1 MRVEVRVSGVV
12 QGVGF
17 RPFVYRVAMERGIK
31 GYVRNLGD
39 ACVEIIA
46 QGRRGEIDAFIND
59 LQERKPSLAR
69 IFEVKVKSL
78 KGDEALRG
86 FRILGSGEEGWS
98 RGSIIPPD
106 ISICNDCLG
115 ELRDPLDRRYNY
127 FFITCTNCGP
137 RYTTIEKLP
146 YDRSNTAM
154 RAFPMCVDCR
164 REYTKPG
171 NRRFHAQ
178 TIACPKCGPK
188 AYLVT
193 GANEPYPSRD
203 PIREAGELLE
213 EGWIVAVKGNGGFH
227 IATATTLSKPI
238 ARLRREKHR
247 SQKPFAVIARDL
259 YAIRSFAEVGALEEE
274 LLVSYMKPILLL
286 KKRDDYYL
294 SEAISPGLHN
304 IGVMLPYT
312 GLHVMLF
319 NKVEEP
325 AFVMTSA
332 NPPSQPIITEN
343 DEAIKKLS
351 GIVDYFL
358 LHDRDI
364 AQRCDDSVVRV
375 INGAQSLIRR
385 SRGYAPTPIA
395 LKGSLGKCVLGLG
408 AQENVSSCIIVGER
422 AFISQYIGDIETL
435 ETLNYL
441 RESINHLI
449 ALTNSEIEVVSHDVT
464 GFRKVR
470 AGKGQLLING
480 EPVLLRGYNR
490 HEDHPTFGCSL
501 PVELMMYDLQ
511 LLRDLGCNFVRTSHY
526 PNDMRFLDLC
536 DEMGFYVWEESHYR
550 NVPLDHP
557 KFREQ
562 TEAVTVEMIE
572 WHHNRPSI
580 ITWGCLNEADNTS
593 PFGQKQHAWLLR
605 LMRDLDG
612 SRPVTY
618 ASNRGKD
625 DKCMRHA
632 DIVSWN
638 RYDAWYGGEPRD
650 IEPRLKDM
658 LKWLHSDASRGGRG
672 KPVIMSEFGGGAIYG
687 WRHPHRA
694 KWTEQYQRDLLDE
707 SLRVYL
713 NRPEVVGVAIWQ
725 FCDCRITPG
734 KERAFWPSR
743 PRSMNNKGT
752 VDEYRRAKLA
762 YQTVRKR
769 MREATR
775 RWEKAIGKTR
785 S

>member
-1 MRVEVRVSGVV
+1 MLRTFAEHSVRPAMSLDGLWDFVVADDRKDRGRLPKKYTRTIHVPSAWEQMPGLEAYRGKGWYRTMIPAVAGMAARLVFGGVSHTATVFVDGKNARSHYDAYTPWDVVVAGLAGGGHELVVSVDNSFGPASALHRQSDYYTYGGVTRPVELQLVPQVYIDKLMAEPVRRRGGWDLRFRVRLKNWGKTNARRRVVVTLGDQAELGLREVAVPPGGSVV
-12 QGVGF
+12 AGGTLKNLDVAPWSEHAPNLYDLEALLVEDDDIVDDLIDRIGF
-17 RPFVYRVAMERGIK
+17 RQIKVRGRK
-31 GYVRNLGD
+31 LLLN
-39 ACVEIIA
+39 
-46 QGRRGEIDAFIND
+46 GR
-59 LQERKPSLAR
+59 
-69 IFEVKVKSL
+69 
-78 KGDEALRG
+78 
-86 FRILGSGEEGWS
+86 
-98 RGSIIPPD
+98 
-106 ISICNDCLG
+106 
-115 ELRDPLDRRYNY
+115 
-127 FFITCTNCGP
+127 
-137 RYTTIEKLP
+137 
-146 YDRSNTAM
+146 
-154 RAFPMCVDCR
+154 
-164 REYTKPG
+164 
-171 NRRFHAQ
+171 
-178 TIACPKCGPK
+178 
-188 AYLVT
+188 
-193 GANEPYPSRD
+193 
-203 PIREAGELLE
+203 PIR
-213 EGWIVAVKGNGGFH
+213 
-227 IATATTLSKPI
+227 
-238 ARLRREKHR
+238 
-247 SQKPFAVIARDL
+247 
-259 YAIRSFAEVGALEEE
+259 
-274 LLVSYMKPILLL
+274 
-286 KKRDDYYL
+286 
-294 SEAISPGLHN
+294 
-304 IGVMLPYT
+304 
-312 GLHVMLF
+312 
-319 NKVEEP
+319 
-325 AFVMTSA
+325 
-332 NPPSQPIITEN
+332 
-343 DEAIKKLS
+343 
-351 GIVDYFL
+351 
-358 LHDRDI
+358 
-364 AQRCDDSVVRV
+364 
-375 INGAQSLIRR
+375 
-385 SRGYAPTPIA
+385 
-395 LKGSLGKCVLGLG
+395 
-408 AQENVSSCIIVGER
+408 
-422 AFISQYIGDIETL
+422 
-435 ETLNYL
+435 
-441 RESINHLI
+441 
-449 ALTNSEIEVVSHDVT
+449 
-464 GFRKVR
+464 
-470 AGKGQLLING
+470 
-480 EPVLLRGYNR
+480 LRGYNR
-490 HEDHPTFGCSL
+490 HEDHPQFGCAI
-501 PVELMMYDLQ
+501 PTEAMMTDLQ
-511 LLRDLGCNFVRTSHY
+511 IMKDLSCNFVRTSHY

-572 WHHNRPSI
+572 WHHNHPSI